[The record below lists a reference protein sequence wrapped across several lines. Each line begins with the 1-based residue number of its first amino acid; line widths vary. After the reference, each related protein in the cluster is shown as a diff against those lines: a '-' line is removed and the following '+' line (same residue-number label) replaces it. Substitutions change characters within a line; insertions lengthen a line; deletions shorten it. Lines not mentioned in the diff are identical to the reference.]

1 MRSGCSPSSRLLRKT
16 CAARLRTRRENR
28 QERSSALA
36 DPVLKFPA
44 EQKGAPSQPPGDK
57 ISETPRRRF
66 TGTLRRYRRMLLLVV
81 LPLVAVIGGLVM
93 YLNGGRYVT
102 TDDAYIGAQKI
113 LITPDISG
121 KIEKVV
127 VREGQ
132 RVNEGDVLFTI
143 DPVPFQLAVNQA
155 RAALTQAKT
164 SHDNLIA
171 NIKIYGQMAD
181 LMQQSADLKQR
192 DVERKTALAK
202 SNFGSQLD
210 LDNSSNSALTVR
222 AEAAFV
228 QQQLSSSKTQLL
240 GDPNLPLEQF
250 PPYVQAKAALAQ
262 AERNLDHTVMRAP
275 MGGIA
280 TQVDQ
285 IQLGRFAMAGAP
297 VFSVIDVAQPWVDA
311 NLKESDFT
319 HVEVGQQ
326 VDIDVDA
333 FPDHA
338 FKGTIGS
345 LSPGTGAQF
354 AILPPQNATGNFVKV
369 VQRVPVRIYFDSN
382 DKHVQKL
389 KAGMSA
395 YTTIDTGHRRSLAAL
410 FGLSSAMAA
419 KQD

>member
-1 MRSGCSPSSRLLRKT
+1 
-16 CAARLRTRRENR
+16 
-28 QERSSALA
+28 LA
-36 DPVLKFPA
+36 DPILKFPP
-44 EQKGAPSQPPGDK
+44 EQKGTPPQPGNK
-57 ISETPRRRF
+57 ISETPRRRL
-66 TGTLRRYRRMLLLVV
+66 TGALRRYRRFLLLVV
-81 LPLVAVIGGLVM
+81 LPLVAVIAGVIF

-102 TDDAYIGAQKI
+102 TDDAYVGAQKV

-132 RVNEGDVLFTI
+132 RVNEGDVLFEI
-143 DPVPFQLAVNQA
+143 DPVPFRLAVDQA
-155 RAALTQAKT
+155 KATLAQAKT
-164 SHDNLIA
+164 SYENLVA
-171 NIKIYGQMAD
+171 NIKIYDQMGD

-192 DVERKTALAK
+192 DVDRKSALAK

-210 LDNSSNSALTVR
+210 LDNSSNSLITVR
-222 AEAAFV
+222 AELAFV
-228 QQQLSSSKTQLL
+228 RQQISSSETQLL
-240 GDPNLPLEQF
+240 GDPNLPLERF
-250 PPYVQAKAALAQ
+250 PPYAQATAALAQ
-262 AERNLDHTVMRAP
+262 AQRNLDHTEMRAP
-275 MGGIA
+275 MAGIA

-285 IQLGRFAMAGAP
+285 IQLGRFIPAGTP
-297 VFSVIDVAQPWVDA
+297 VFSIIDTAEPWVDA

-319 HVEVGQQ
+319 HIGVGQQ

-333 FPDHA
+333 FPDHV

-369 VQRVPVRIYFDSN
+369 VQRVPVRIYFDSH
-382 DKHVQKL
+382 DKDVQKL

-410 FGLSSAMAA
+410 FGFSPAMAA

>member
-1 MRSGCSPSSRLLRKT
+1 M
-16 CAARLRTRRENR
+16 
-28 QERSSALA
+28 A
-36 DPVLKFPA
+36 DPVLKFPPEAKGNPADPAKKVAA
-44 EQKGAPSQPPGDK
+44 E
-57 ISETPRRRF
+57 PRRLLA
-66 TGTLRRYRRMLLLVV
+66 GLRRHRRTLLLVV
-81 LPLVAVIGGLVM
+81 LPIVAVIAGLAF
-93 YLNGGRYVT
+93 YLSGGRYVT
-102 TDDAYIGAQKI
+102 TDDAYVGAQKV

-132 RVNEGDVLFTI
+132 LVNKGDELFEI
-143 DPVPFQLAVNQA
+143 DPIPFRLAVDQA
-155 RAALTQAKT
+155 KATLAQAKT
-164 SHDNLIA
+164 SYENFVA

-181 LMQQSADLKQR
+181 LMQQSIELKQK
-192 DVERKTALAK
+192 DVDRKSTLAK

-210 LDNSSNSALTVR
+210 LDNASTAVVTAR

-228 QQQLSSSKTQLL
+228 QQQLSNAKTQLL
-240 GDPNLPLEQF
+240 GDANLPLEQF
-250 PPYVQAKAALAQ
+250 PPYYQAKAVLAQ

-275 MGGIA
+275 MSGIA

-285 IQLGRFAMAGAP
+285 IQLGRFVVAGTP

-319 HVEVGQQ
+319 HVAVGQQ
-326 VDIDVDA
+326 VGIDIDA

-382 DKHVQKL
+382 DKYVQKL

-410 FGLSSAMAA
+410 LGLSHAA
-419 KQD
+419 ASQD